1 MRENGRSERPKN
13 GADAQ
18 PCLSDVYKN
27 GTRAK
32 RRQVD
37 APLCGRSMVEMLGV
51 LAIIGVLSIG
61 AMSGYSQAM
70 FKYKLNKHTSQIGYI
85 IDYIIANQGWL
96 RSASYQLQGIL
107 NKMDVVPD
115 DMIKDNSKYVY
126 DVFSS
131 RIKLENHTNEGEGF
145 AIGVEINNNK
155 HAIEICRNFIIM
167 AKERA
172 DDVSAVYIQREELD
186 GSYSGMSRYYGN
198 KIKGQSNYLHNLD
211 VIKMDN
217 ACKVCDETMSCFIFI
232 LIGYDF

>member
-1 MRENGRSERPKN
+1 MCEK
-13 GADAQ
+13 
-18 PCLSDVYKN
+18 
-27 GTRAK
+27 
-32 RRQVD
+32 
-37 APLCGRSMVEMLGV
+37 GRSMVEMLGV

-85 IDYIIANQGWL
+85 IDYIIANQDWL
-96 RSASYQLQGIL
+96 RSASFRLQGIL

-115 DMIKDNSKYVY
+115 DMIKDDSKYVY

-131 RIKLENHTNEGEGF
+131 RIKLENHTNEGGGF

-186 GSYSGMSRYYGN
+186 GSYSGMSLYYGN

-211 VIKMDN
+211 VIKCADWVIDLGPEGGSRGGEIVAVGTPEQIADCRN
-217 ACKVCDETMSCFIFI
+217 SLTGRYLKKVLC
-232 LIGYDF
+232 